1 MCGRYAF
8 DDPKEIFEV
17 RMLLEEIA
25 EIFGE
30 QAASSVK
37 TGEVFPA
44 DTAAVLAQNGES
56 ARAEPMA
63 WGYPLPGTSRP
74 VINARSETL
83 MEKPMFRGS
92 VMSKKLLIPCTGFYE
107 WQTSGKQKIKYHIR
121 LQDSD
126 FFYLAGLYRAYQF
139 RDLVYNR
146 FVIITSPSAGAMQ
159 DIHHRMPLI
168 ISKDQKAVWL
178 NAKDNITGIIRT
190 FNDAPAAL
198 DIKKADS

>member
-37 TGEVFPA
+37 TGEVFPT
-44 DTAAVLAQNGES
+44 DTAAVLAQNGGG
-56 ARAEPMA
+56 AQAEPMT
-63 WGYPLPGTSRP
+63 WGYLLPGTSRP

-83 MEKPMFRGS
+83 MEKPMFHGS

-107 WQTSGKQKIKYHIR
+107 WQTFGKQKIKYHIR
-121 LQDSD
+121 IQDSD
-126 FFYLAGLYRAYQF
+126 FFYLAGLYRTYQL
-139 RDLVYNR
+139 RDMVYNR

-159 DIHHRMPLI
+159 DIHHRMPLMI
-168 ISKDQKAVWL
+168 PKDQKTVWL
-178 NAKDNITGIIRT
+178 NAKDNINAIIRT
-190 FNDAPAAL
+190 FNDAPVAL
-198 DIKKADS
+198 DIKKADG